1 MVKLG
6 SAVVTRSDG
15 AGLALGRT
23 ANIVEQVSHLQAT
36 GREIILVSS
45 GAVAAGRNILRPE
58 NKRGLVSH
66 DTLPI
71 PSRPLEL
78 LPQRSGTESSQSAD
92 SSQLAAVGQGSLL
105 SLYDAMFKVYGIPT
119 GQVLFSMPDLL
130 YTSSRQAACRTVEG
144 LVVNGVVPILNENDA
159 LGGAVRPAEGDG
171 SVTIDI
177 SDNDSLA
184 AVLAQELNCD
194 LLLLLSNT
202 DGVYTGDPSEAS
214 SELIPLMTPEIA
226 SQVEFAAKSSMGRGG
241 MASKVT
247 AATYAAD
254 NGVPCVIA
262 DGFAWRSILDIIEG
276 REMGTL
282 FK

>member
-23 ANIVEQVSHLQAT
+23 ANIVEQISHLQAS
-36 GREIILVSS
+36 GREVVLVSS
-45 GAVAAGRNILRPE
+45 GAVAAGRNILRPGARRGIDE
-58 NKRGLVSH
+58 NA
-66 DTLPI
+66 LPI

-78 LPQRSGTESSQSAD
+78 LPPRTAASSSD

-105 SLYDAMFKVYGIPT
+105 ALYDAMFKVYGIPT

-130 YTSSRQAACRTVEG
+130 YTSTRQAACSTVEG
-144 LVVNGVVPILNENDA
+144 LVQSGVVPILNENDA

-184 AVLAQELNCD
+184 AVLAQELDCD

-202 DGVYTGDPSEAS
+202 DGVFTGDPAEPG

-241 MASKVT
+241 MSSKVT
-247 AATYAAD
+247 AAMYAAD

-262 DGFAWRSILDIIEG
+262 NGFNWRSILDIIEG
-276 REMGTL
+276 QELGTL
-282 FK
+282 FTPPQ